1 MNTYSFSVD
10 GRYIFDFSMANDQ
23 VSHRLLDT
31 FGKKDREILNYLT
44 PNRIVSNGHW
54 NCFYPSILQD
64 NSDLLAK
71 KQEDS
76 ILSKPHH
83 RTEAPHDAVVLPLI
97 CPCRLPFPAPPRPP
111 ASAPQPLLLFRA
123 ASHGRGLRA
132 RGGGRPQ
139 AHQAPGLAQR
149 GRAVAAAPAP
159 GDGLGQR
166 PRRGAAAAHAHGAHG
181 LRDRHRPGR
190 CQQPRRA

>member
-1 MNTYSFSVD
+1 
-10 GRYIFDFSMANDQ
+10 
-23 VSHRLLDT
+23 
-31 FGKKDREILNYLT
+31 
-44 PNRIVSNGHW
+44 
-54 NCFYPSILQD
+54 
-64 NSDLLAK
+64 
-71 KQEDS
+71 
-76 ILSKPHH
+76 
-83 RTEAPHDAVVLPLI
+83 
-97 CPCRLPFPAPPRPP
+97 
-111 ASAPQPLLLFRA
+111 PLLLFRA

-190 CQQPRRA
+190 CQQPRHAGGRAPRRLRRRRLRHRRGRPARALVGALHHAQPCLPLPHHRAHGSV